1 MNQYLEKYIRR
12 GRKKEK
18 TNRGVKELLR
28 GILPERKEGQSG
40 EEYAKQR
47 MLWGLKC
54 GVYALAM
61 LAVVR
66 GVLVTT
72 KANISVSNSVNGKE
86 LPIYC
91 VETAEPKVALTF
103 DAAWGNEDTA
113 KILEILKK
121 HDVHVTFF
129 MTGGWVES
137 YPDDVRAILA
147 AGHDLGNHS
156 ENHKNMS
163 QLSDDVK
170 KDELMK
176 VHEKVRDL
184 TGYEMFL
191 FRPPYGD
198 YDNAV
203 VNVAK
208 DCGYFAIQWDVDSL
222 DWKDYGVDSIIKTV
236 TEHKHLGNGSIILC
250 HNGAKFTAQALD
262 TLITKLKDKGYT
274 IVPVSELIY
283 RDKYHLNH
291 EGRQIKN

>member
-1 MNQYLEKYIRR
+1 MKKFGEYIEKLKEIR
-12 GRKKEK
+12 
-18 TNRGVKELLR
+18 
-28 GILPERKEGQSG
+28 IFPERKEGQSG

-47 MLWGLKC
+47 MILGLKY
-54 GVYALAM
+54 GIFALAAF
-61 LAVVR
+61 AVLR
-66 GVLVTT
+66 GLILT
-72 KANISVSNSVNGKE
+72 AGSNIRVSNSVNGRE

-91 VETAEPKVALTF
+91 VETKEPKIALTF
-103 DAAWGNEDTA
+103 DAAWGNEDTQ

-137 YPDDVRAILA
+137 YPDDVKAILA

-163 QLSDDVK
+163 QLSDAEK
-170 KDELMK
+170 REELMQVHDK
-176 VHEKVRDL
+176 VLEL

-208 DCGYFAIQWDVDSL
+208 DCGYYTIQWDVDSL
-222 DWKDYGVDSIIKTV
+222 DWKDYGVDSVIKTV

-250 HNGAKFTAQALD
+250 HNGAKYTAQALD
-262 TLITKLKDKGYT
+262 TLITKLKEKGYT
-274 IVPVSELIY
+274 FVPVSELIY
-283 RDKYHLNH
+283 RDGYHMNV

>member
-1 MNQYLEKYIRR
+1 MKKFGEYIEKLKEIR
-12 GRKKEK
+12 
-18 TNRGVKELLR
+18 
-28 GILPERKEGQSG
+28 IFPERKEGQSG

-47 MLWGLKC
+47 MILGLKY
-54 GVYALAM
+54 GIFALAAF
-61 LAVVR
+61 AVLR
-66 GVLVTT
+66 GLILT
-72 KANISVSNSVNGKE
+72 AGSSIRVSNSVNGRE

-91 VETAEPKVALTF
+91 VETKEPKIALTF
-103 DAAWGNEDTA
+103 DAAWGNEDTQ

-129 MTGGWVES
+129 MTGGWVEN
-137 YPDDVRAILA
+137 YPDDVKAILA

-163 QLSDDVK
+163 QLSDAEK
-170 KDELMK
+170 KEELMK
-176 VHEKVRDL
+176 VHDKVRTL

-208 DCGYFAIQWDVDSL
+208 DCGYYTIQWDVDSL

-250 HNGAKFTAQALD
+250 HNGAKYTAQALD
-262 TLITKLKDKGYT
+262 TLITKLKEKGYT
-274 IVPVSELIY
+274 FVPVSELIY
-283 RDKYHLNH
+283 RDGYHMNV